1 MMPAVPPRV
10 DLVTPAEPAR
20 ATPATMRKRPGAAVK
35 AAAFG
40 LVGALITPLP
50 AAAAPAPCEQA
61 ERYAAQ
67 SGAELIRLDKL
78 HLGSAGR
85 DRPVTDIG
93 VGDAKSALVA
103 QSTVS
108 AAAVGRVLDRGPAN
122 RKALTG
128 TLTQQA
134 PPSNKKPNRRAIEAT
149 EAGPFSLGAGKLT
162 AHAQWE
168 PGMAC
173 GAAVG
178 NASRAE
184 LEFSRAGILEDG
196 DGALVGV
203 PGKVSSLSTTA
214 LERHG
219 KAART
224 IAAASVAGGA
234 VELLDGAV
242 KIEIVKP
249 PTLRASMSTKGGGEI
264 RYVPAVLQVSGDGFE
279 TARLDTAGDD
289 VELALADKT
298 RQTGEGRTE
307 SDLRPGQRDGLRP
320 GQLDGLRPGQLDGL
334 RKLGT
339 LVPTPP
345 LPLPSVPGLPAINEP
360 DTEIAPAAGPGTKI
374 RISLGDVRQATSGH
388 AIAAKATAIS
398 IAIIRGPGRHPYGHS
413 ADNRSGVVLS
423 FDIGLLEVAAV
434 APEPRTGGASSVVG
448 SEGGGTVGGLPITG
462 PRVDVIALTGV
473 ALLLAGTL
481 ALALGMRGRSRP

>member
-10 DLVTPAEPAR
+10 DLATPAEPAG
-20 ATPATMRKRPGAAVK
+20 AKPATMRKRPGAAVR

-40 LVGALITPLP
+40 LAGALITPLP

-78 HLGSAGR
+78 DVGPAGR

-93 VGDAKSALVA
+93 VGDAKSAVVA
-103 QSTVS
+103 QSTVN
-108 AAAVGRVLDRGPAN
+108 AAAVSRALDGGPAN

-128 TLTQQA
+128 ALTQQA
-134 PPSNKKPNRRAIEAT
+134 PPSNKKPSRRAVEAT

-178 NASRAE
+178 NATRAE
-184 LEFSRAGILEDG
+184 MEFSRAGILEDG

-203 PGKVSSLSTTA
+203 PAKVSSLSTTA

-224 IAAASVAGGA
+224 VAAASVAGGA

-249 PTLRASMSTKGGGEI
+249 PTLRASMSAKGGGEI

-289 VELALADKT
+289 VELALADET
-298 RQTGEGRTE
+298 RQTDEGRTE
-307 SDLRPGQRDGLRP
+307 S
-320 GQLDGLRPGQLDGL
+320 GLRPGQLDGL

-339 LVPTPP
+339 LAPTPP
-345 LPLPSVPGLPAINEP
+345 LPLPRVPGLPAINEP
-360 DTEIAPAAGPGTKI
+360 DTEIAPATGPGTKI
-374 RISLGDVRQATSGH
+374 RISLGDVRQAASAH
-388 AIAAKATAIS
+388 AIAARATAIS
-398 IAIIRGPGRHPYGHS
+398 IAITRGPGRHPYGHS
-413 ADNRSGVVLS
+413 ADNRSAVVLG

-434 APEPRTGGASSVVG
+434 APEPGSAGASSVVG
-448 SEGGGTVGGLPITG
+448 GEVGGNVGGLPITG
-462 PRVDVIALTGV
+462 PRVDVVALTGV
-473 ALLLAGTL
+473 ALLLAGSV
-481 ALALGMRGRSRP
+481 ALGFGMRRRSRP